1 MINAMNPIN
10 PTNPTN
16 SMNPSR
22 EAQAVQM
29 MQNKTRPVRA
39 GVVGVGQ
46 MGRYHVGVFAEL
58 SNVQLVGIVDVDPR
72 KIRDLAETYNTVAS
86 TDYRALVDKV
96 DVVTVAV
103 PTSLHYQVA
112 REFLDAGVHVL
123 IEKPIAPTLGE
134 AQELFELAERR
145 GVVLHVGHV
154 ERFNGAV
161 QELKN
166 IVRDPILIECRRMGP
181 FQSRVK
187 DDGVVL
193 DLMIHDLDIVLNL
206 VNARVQRLSAVGAAV
221 FSEVE
226 DAANV
231 QLWFTNGCLA
241 TITASRATQ
250 EKIRTLAVTQREE
263 YILLNY
269 TDQDIRI
276 YRQGASEHRLGRGEL
291 RYKQEA
297 LIERIFVHKDNPLK
311 LEVKHLLDCATQQVP
326 RMVSV
331 EDELYSLQMTL
342 EIIDMIR
349 KDLVR
354 SAG

>member
-1 MINAMNPIN
+1 
-10 PTNPTN
+10 
-16 SMNPSR
+16 
-22 EAQAVQM
+22 
-29 MQNKTRPVRA
+29 
-39 GVVGVGQ
+39 
-46 MGRYHVGVFAEL
+46 MGRYHVGVLAEL
-58 SNVQLVGIVDVDPR
+58 PNVELVGIVDADPD
-72 KIRDLAETYNTVAS
+72 KVQELAKTYHTTGL
-86 TDYRALVDKV
+86 TDHRALVGEV
-96 DVVTVAV
+96 DVVSIAV
-103 PTSLHYQVA
+103 PTALHYPIA

-123 IEKPIAPTLGE
+123 IEKPIAPTLTE
-134 AQELFELAERR
+134 AQELFELAARR
-145 GVVLHVGHV
+145 RVVLHVGHV

-166 IVRDPILIECRRMGP
+166 LVRDPILIECRRMGP
-181 FQSRVK
+181 FQARVK

-206 VNARVQRLSAVGAAV
+206 VGARVQRMSAMGAAV

-226 DAANV
+226 DTANV
-231 QLWFTNGCLA
+231 QLWFSNGCQA

-276 YRQGASEHRLGRGEL
+276 YRQGSSEHRLGRGEL
-291 RYKQEA
+291 RYMQEA

-311 LEVKHLLDCATQQVP
+311 LEIKHLLDCATQQAP

-331 EDELYSLQMTL
+331 EDELYSIQVTL
-342 EIIDMIR
+342 EIIEMIR
-349 KDLVR
+349 KDLGHPPR
-354 SAG
+354 

>member
-1 MINAMNPIN
+1 VHLKRKR
-10 PTNPTN
+10 
-16 SMNPSR
+16 S
-22 EAQAVQM
+22 
-29 MQNKTRPVRA
+29 RPVRA

-46 MGRYHVGVFAEL
+46 MGRYHVGVLAEL
-58 SNVQLVGIVDVDPR
+58 AQVELVGIVDVDPQR
-72 KIRDLAETYNTVAS
+72 IQQLAETYNTAAL
-86 TDYRALVDKV
+86 TDYHDLLGEV
-96 DVVTVAV
+96 DVVSIAV
-103 PTSLHYQVA
+103 PTALHRDVA

-123 IEKPIAPTLGE
+123 IEKPIAPTLAE
-134 AQELFELAERR
+134 AEELFELADRR
-145 GVVLHVGHV
+145 GAMLHVGHV

-166 IVRDPILIECRRMGP
+166 IVRDPILIECRRLGP

-187 DDGVVL
+187 EDGVVL

-206 VNARVQRLSAVGAAV
+206 VNSRVHHMSAVGASV
-221 FSEVE
+221 ISDVE
-226 DAANV
+226 DVANV
-231 QLWFTNGCLA
+231 QLWFDNGCLA

-263 YILLNY
+263 YVLLNY

-276 YRQGASEHRLGRGEL
+276 YRQGTSEHRLGRGEL

-311 LEVKHLLDCATQQVP
+311 LEIKHLLDCVTHQAT
-326 RMVSV
+326 RMVSA

-342 EIIDMIR
+342 EIIETIR
-349 KDLVR
+349 KDLAYPAR
-354 SAG
+354 

>member
-1 MINAMNPIN
+1 M
-10 PTNPTN
+10 
-16 SMNPSR
+16 R
-22 EAQAVQM
+22 GDAVEILR
-29 MQNKTRPVRA
+29 KGRRPLRA

-46 MGRYHVGVFAEL
+46 MGRYHVGVLAEL
-58 SNVQLVGIVDVDPR
+58 AQVELVGIVDIDR
-72 KIRDLAETYNTVAS
+72 QKIQELADTYNTTGL
-86 TDYRALVDKV
+86 TDYGDLLGEI
-96 DVVTVAV
+96 DVVSIAV
-103 PTSLHYQVA
+103 PTAIHYEVA
-112 REFLDAGVHVL
+112 RRFLEAGVHVL
-123 IEKPIAPTLGE
+123 IEKPIAPTLAE
-134 AQELFELAERR
+134 AEELFELAEQR
-145 GVVLHVGHV
+145 GAMLHVGHV

-187 DDGVVL
+187 GDGVVL

-206 VNARVQRLSAVGAAV
+206 VGSRVQCMSAVGAAV
-221 FSEVE
+221 FSDVE
-226 DAANV
+226 DVANV
-231 QLWFTNGCLA
+231 QLWFKNGCLA

-250 EKIRTLAVTQREE
+250 EKIRTLAVTQRGE
-263 YILLNY
+263 YVLLNY

-311 LEVKHLLDCATQQVP
+311 LEIRHLLDCATHQVP

-331 EDELYSLQMTL
+331 EDELYSLQVTL
-342 EIIDMIR
+342 EIIETIR
-349 KDLVR
+349 KNLAHPAR
-354 SAG
+354 

>member
-1 MINAMNPIN
+1 
-10 PTNPTN
+10 
-16 SMNPSR
+16 
-22 EAQAVQM
+22 VL
-29 MQNKTRPVRA
+29 
-39 GVVGVGQ
+39 
-46 MGRYHVGVFAEL
+46 AEL
-58 SNVQLVGIVDVDPR
+58 PQVELVGIVDVQPQR
-72 KIRDLAETYNTVAS
+72 IQPLAETYNTS
-86 TDYRALVDKV
+86 GLTDYRELLGEV
-96 DVVTVAV
+96 DVVTIAV
-103 PTSLHYQVA
+103 PTAIHYEVA

-123 IEKPIAPTLGE
+123 IEKPIAPTLAE
-134 AQELFELAERR
+134 AEELFELADQRS
-145 GVVLHVGHV
+145 VILHVGHV

-206 VNARVQRLSAVGAAV
+206 VGSRAHHISAVGAAV
-221 FSEVE
+221 LSEVE
-226 DAANV
+226 DVANV
-231 QLWFTNGCLA
+231 QLWFDNGCLA

-276 YRQGASEHRLGRGEL
+276 FRQGSSEHRLGRGEL

-311 LEVKHLLDCATQQVP
+311 LELKHLLDCATHQAT
-326 RMVSV
+326 RMVSA

-342 EIIDMIR
+342 EIIEMIR
-349 KDLVR
+349 KDLAHPR
-354 SAG
+354 C

>member
-1 MINAMNPIN
+1 
-10 PTNPTN
+10 
-16 SMNPSR
+16 
-22 EAQAVQM
+22 
-29 MQNKTRPVRA
+29 
-39 GVVGVGQ
+39 
-46 MGRYHVGVFAEL
+46 MGRYHVGVLAEL
-58 SNVQLVGIVDVDPR
+58 PQVDLVGIVDIEPQRVQP
-72 KIRDLAETYNTVAS
+72 LAETYNTSAL
-86 TDYRALVDKV
+86 TDYRELLGEV
-96 DVVTVAV
+96 DVVTIAV
-103 PTSLHYQVA
+103 PTVLHYQVA

-123 IEKPIAPTLGE
+123 IEKPIAPTLAE
-134 AQELFELAERR
+134 AEELFEVADQR
-145 GVVLHVGHV
+145 GVMLHVGHV

-181 FQSRVK
+181 FQSRAK

-206 VNARVQRLSAVGAAV
+206 VGCRAHRIRAVGAAV
-221 FSEVE
+221 LSDVE
-226 DAANV
+226 DVANV
-231 QLWFTNGCLA
+231 QLWFDNGCLA

-276 YRQGASEHRLGRGEL
+276 FRQGSSEHRLGRGEL

-311 LEVKHLLDCATQQVP
+311 LELKHLLDCATHQAT
-326 RMVSV
+326 RMVSA
-331 EDELYSLQMTL
+331 EDELYSLQVTL
-342 EIIDMIR
+342 EIIEMIR
-349 KDLVR
+349 
-354 SAG
+354 

>member
-1 MINAMNPIN
+1 VHIMRKRA
-10 PTNPTN
+10 
-16 SMNPSR
+16 
-22 EAQAVQM
+22 
-29 MQNKTRPVRA
+29 RPLRA

-46 MGRYHVGVFAEL
+46 MGRYHVAVMAEL
-58 SNVQLVGIVDVDPR
+58 AQVELVGIADVDAKR
-72 KIRDLAETYNTVAS
+72 VQELADTYDTAGL
-86 TDYRALVDKV
+86 TDYRELLGEV
-96 DVVTVAV
+96 DVVSIAV
-103 PTSLHYQVA
+103 PTTLHYDVA
-112 REFLDAGVHVL
+112 RAFLEAGVHVL
-123 IEKPIAPTLGE
+123 IEKPIAPTLAE
-134 AQELFELAERR
+134 ARELFALAGQR
-145 GVVLHVGHV
+145 GVMLHVGHV

-166 IVRDPILIECRRMGP
+166 IVNDPILIECRRLGP

-206 VNARVQRLSAVGAAV
+206 VGARVQRMSAVGAAV
-221 FSEVE
+221 MSEVE
-226 DAANV
+226 DVANV

-263 YILLNY
+263 YVLLNY

-276 YRQGASEHRLGRGEL
+276 YRQGASEHRLGRDEL

-311 LEVKHLLDCATQQVP
+311 LEIKHLLDCATHQTA
-326 RMVSV
+326 RLVSA
-331 EDELYSLQMTL
+331 EDELYSLQITL

-349 KDLVR
+349 KDL
-354 SAG
+354 SHAAL

>member
-1 MINAMNPIN
+1 
-10 PTNPTN
+10 
-16 SMNPSR
+16 
-22 EAQAVQM
+22 
-29 MQNKTRPVRA
+29 
-39 GVVGVGQ
+39 
-46 MGRYHVGVFAEL
+46 MGRYHVGVLAEL
-58 SNVQLVGIVDVDPR
+58 PNVELVGIVDADPD
-72 KIRDLAETYNTVAS
+72 KVQELAKTYHTTGL
-86 TDYRALVDKV
+86 TDHRALVGEV
-96 DVVTVAV
+96 DVVSIAV
-103 PTSLHYQVA
+103 PTALHYPIA

-123 IEKPIAPTLGE
+123 IEKPIAPTLTE
-134 AQELFELAERR
+134 AQELFELAARR
-145 GVVLHVGHV
+145 RVVLHVGHV

-181 FQSRVK
+181 FQARVK

-206 VNARVQRLSAVGAAV
+206 VGARVQRMSAMGAAV

-226 DAANV
+226 DTANV
-231 QLWFTNGCLA
+231 QLWFSNGCQA

-276 YRQGASEHRLGRGEL
+276 YRQGSSEHRLGRGEL
-291 RYKQEA
+291 RYMQEA

-311 LEVKHLLDCATQQVP
+311 LEIKHLLDCATQQAP

-331 EDELYSLQMTL
+331 EDELYSIQVTL
-342 EIIDMIR
+342 EIIEMIR
-349 KDLVR
+349 KDLGHPSR
-354 SAG
+354 

>member
-1 MINAMNPIN
+1 MLFKRRKVQPIR
-10 PTNPTN
+10 T
-16 SMNPSR
+16 
-22 EAQAVQM
+22 AVI
-29 MQNKTRPVRA
+29 
-39 GVVGVGQ
+39 GVGQ
-46 MGRYHVGVFAEL
+46 MGRYHVAVFAEL
-58 SNVQLVGIVDVDPR
+58 PNVELVGIVDVDPD
-72 KIRDLAETYNTVAS
+72 KAQELAKTYNTVGL
-86 TDYRALVDKV
+86 TDYRALVGEV
-96 DVVTVAV
+96 DVVSIAV
-103 PTSLHYQVA
+103 PTALHYGIA
-112 REFLDAGVHVL
+112 SEFLDAGVHVL
-123 IEKPIAPTLGE
+123 IEKPIAPTLTE
-134 AQELFELAERR
+134 AKELFDLAKRR
-145 GVVLHVGHV
+145 RAVLHVGHV

-206 VNARVQRLSAVGAAV
+206 VGDRVQRMSAMGAAV
-221 FSEVE
+221 LSEVE
-226 DAANV
+226 DTANV
-231 QLWFTNGCLA
+231 QLWFSNGCQA

-276 YRQGASEHRLGRGEL
+276 YRQGSSEHKLGRGEL

-311 LEVKHLLDCATQQVP
+311 LEIKHLLECAAQQAP

-331 EDELYSLQMTL
+331 EDELYSIQVTL
-342 EIIDMIR
+342 EIIEMIR
-349 KDLVR
+349 KDLAR
-354 SAG
+354 PAR

>member
-1 MINAMNPIN
+1 VLFKRRKVRPIR
-10 PTNPTN
+10 T
-16 SMNPSR
+16 
-22 EAQAVQM
+22 AVI
-29 MQNKTRPVRA
+29 
-39 GVVGVGQ
+39 GVGQ
-46 MGRYHVGVFAEL
+46 MGRYHVAVFAEL
-58 SNVQLVGIVDVDPR
+58 PNVELVGIVDVDPD
-72 KIRDLAETYNTVAS
+72 KAQELAKTYNTVGL
-86 TDYRALVDKV
+86 TDYRALVGEV
-96 DVVTVAV
+96 DVVSIAV
-103 PTSLHYQVA
+103 PTALHYA
-112 REFLDAGVHVL
+112 IASEFLDAGVHVL
-123 IEKPIAPTLGE
+123 IEKPIAPTLTE
-134 AQELFELAERR
+134 ARELFDLARR
-145 GVVLHVGHV
+145 RRAVLHVGHV

-206 VNARVQRLSAVGAAV
+206 VEARVQRMSAMGAAV
-221 FSEVE
+221 LSEVE
-226 DAANV
+226 DTANV
-231 QLWFTNGCLA
+231 QLWFSNGCQA

-276 YRQGASEHRLGRGEL
+276 YRQGSSEHKLGRGEL

-311 LEVKHLLDCATQQVP
+311 LEIKHLLECAAQQAP

-331 EDELYSLQMTL
+331 EDELYSMQVTL
-342 EIIDMIR
+342 EIIEMIR
-349 KDLVR
+349 KDLAR
-354 SAG
+354 PAR

>member
-1 MINAMNPIN
+1 VHFM
-10 PTNPTN
+10 
-16 SMNPSR
+16 R
-22 EAQAVQM
+22 KRV
-29 MQNKTRPVRA
+29 RPVRA

-46 MGRYHVGVFAEL
+46 MGRYHVAVLAEL
-58 SNVQLVGIVDVDPR
+58 SQVELVGIVDVDAKR
-72 KIRDLAETYNTVAS
+72 IQELADTYDTTGL
-86 TDYRALVDKV
+86 TDYRELLGEV
-96 DVVTVAV
+96 DVVSIAV
-103 PTSLHYQVA
+103 PTTLHHEVA
-112 REFLDAGVHVL
+112 QAFLDAGVHVL
-123 IEKPIAPTLGE
+123 IEKPIAPTLAE
-134 AQELFELAERR
+134 AHDLFALAERR
-145 GVVLHVGHV
+145 GVMLHVGHV

-166 IVRDPILIECRRMGP
+166 IVNDPILIECRRLGP

-187 DDGVVL
+187 EDGVVL

-206 VNARVQRLSAVGAAV
+206 VGSRVQRISAVGAAV
-221 FSEVE
+221 LSDVE
-226 DAANV
+226 DVANV

-263 YILLNY
+263 YVLLNY

-276 YRQGASEHRLGRGEL
+276 YRQGSSEHRLGRGEL

-311 LEVKHLLDCATQQVP
+311 LEIKHLLDCATLQAP
-326 RMVSV
+326 RLVSA
-331 EDELYSLQMTL
+331 EDELYSLQVTL

-349 KDLVR
+349 KDLAHP
-354 SAG
+354 SAVPPLVLGRG

>member
-1 MINAMNPIN
+1 MLFKRRKVRPIR
-10 PTNPTN
+10 T
-16 SMNPSR
+16 
-22 EAQAVQM
+22 AVI
-29 MQNKTRPVRA
+29 
-39 GVVGVGQ
+39 GVGQ
-46 MGRYHVGVFAEL
+46 MGRYHVAVFAEL
-58 SNVQLVGIVDVDPR
+58 ANVELVGIVDVDPD
-72 KIRDLAETYNTVAS
+72 KAQDLAKTYNTVGL
-86 TDYRALVDKV
+86 TDYRALVGEV
-96 DVVTVAV
+96 DVVSIAV
-103 PTSLHYQVA
+103 PTALHYA
-112 REFLDAGVHVL
+112 IASEFLDAGVHVL
-123 IEKPIAPTLGE
+123 IEKPIAPTLTE
-134 AQELFELAERR
+134 AKELFELARR
-145 GVVLHVGHV
+145 RRAVLHVGHV

-206 VNARVQRLSAVGAAV
+206 VGGRVQRMSAMGAAV
-221 FSEVE
+221 LSEVE
-226 DAANV
+226 DTANV
-231 QLWFTNGCLA
+231 QLWFSNGCQA

-250 EKIRTLAVTQREE
+250 EKIRTLAITQREE

-276 YRQGASEHRLGRGEL
+276 YRQGSSEHKLGRGEL

-311 LEVKHLLDCATQQVP
+311 LEIKHLLDCATQQAP

-331 EDELYSLQMTL
+331 EDELYSIQVTL
-342 EIIDMIR
+342 EIIEMIR
-349 KDLVR
+349 KDLAR
-354 SAG
+354 PAR